1 MYGFQ
6 KRSDRPQTQKLADGG
21 EVTRLGFKSKAQ
33 QEREQATQAG
43 SGPVRGPGTG
53 TSDAI
58 KATVPPGTYIMPA
71 DSTRAM
77 GAENLAGL
85 GFHPKTRAMAPQGEG
100 PKLGFKPGGKV
111 PVNLSNG
118 EFQLSPE
125 QVHAIGARVLDQMKG
140 ATHKQVEQ
148 DDEQV
153 ATDALYFANGG
164 LVEDERMRRTSTGKI
179 PLENLPTQDPGRTS
193 SGSIGGQ
200 DLPYK
205 DMQRASFGKIGDQ
218 PIPNDAF
225 GDLAKPAQAPAGATA
240 KPVGFVAGAFPNTS
254 MAIQSS
260 FDSVRDAQKV
270 GGAGAAVGQGFRS
283 AMTPAIGFADD
294 VATGAKRLLDGPAQA
309 LKTFSTGDATPIG
322 QDVVAAPAKPTP
334 AAPAIPGTPAAATAS
349 NPIDKPGTAAPAV
362 ASPTASAA
370 TAAQTTAA
378 PSNNVTREG
387 NSFSGQNIGAGFTI
401 NGQQPRT
408 GGYVAPAE
416 YGAAPAS
423 SGLGF
428 QPASLRG
435 GGSSP
440 DVMGILQRESQIRQ
454 SMAGLQDQVAFNEG
468 TGGSFRKTTNEEIV
482 RGMLVNGNS
491 RDRAS
496 ALGFMAGNRDA
507 AQRGTQT
514 EQELALRQQDL
525 QGRQGIANE
534 DLGLRREAQGFQTA
548 AQRQVQALQQQYIAE
563 TDPAKRNELARQLT
577 VMQGKAPPKPDNE
590 LAKARVNLI
599 AELGKQYGASTPYG
613 KDNKPIPFETWAEPM
628 LRAAGMVP
636 TDPRQREGVMLRGKD
651 GKMYRVQNGEPVLVD
666 ALSGGAA

>member
-53 TSDAI
+53 TSDSI
-58 KATVPPGTYIMPA
+58 KATVPEGTYIMPA
-71 DSTRAM
+71 DSTQEIGPDQLSGM
-77 GAENLAGL
+77 GFRPGMRQTTQAVPDLRLGFKSKAQREAEQPAAPRGPGL
-85 GFHPKTRAMAPQGEG
+85 GFRPKG
-100 PKLGFKPGGKV
+100 V

-118 EFQLSPE
+118 EYKISPE
-125 QVHAIGARVLDQMKG
+125 QVQAIGAQVLDQVKG
-140 ATHKQVEQ
+140 ATHKQV
-148 DDEQV
+148 EQV
-153 ATDALYFANGG
+153 ATDALYFADGG
-164 LVEDERMRRTSTGKI
+164 LVEDPKKRSLATS
-179 PLENLPTQDPGRTS
+179 PTNTYPGNQAEAAGNIYAKSNADMARGFDQAANYLNRGDPV
-193 SGSIGGQ
+193 
-200 DLPYK
+200 K
-205 DMQRASFGKIGDQ
+205 DAV
-218 PIPNDAF
+218 NA
-225 GDLAKPAQAPAGATA
+225 
-240 KPVGFVAGAFPNTS
+240 
-254 MAIQSS
+254 
-260 FDSVRDAQKV
+260 V
-270 GGAGAAVGQGFRS
+270 GGFFSESAAKARQPNAWDDSGTRPQFAES
-283 AMTPAIGFADD
+283 PTPGIPD
-294 VATGAKRLLDGPAQA
+294 RPAP
-309 LKTFSTGDATPIG
+309 T
-322 QDVVAAPAKPTP
+322 AAPSPLASP
-334 AAPAIPGTPAAATAS
+334 APAIPGTPAAATAS

-454 SMAGLQDQVAFNEG
+454 GMAGLQDQVAFNEG

-482 RGMLVNGNS
+482 RDMLVNGNS

-514 EQELALRQQDL
+514 EQEMALRQQDL

-577 VMQGKAPPKPDNE
+577 VMQGKEERPAFSMAKVETGTDGLGNPVMSSIPVNQRTGEYVFPPKT
-590 LAKARVNLI
+590 ASA
-599 AELGKQYGASTPYG
+599 GSSTP
-613 KDNKPIPFETWAEPM
+613 
-628 LRAAGMVP
+628 L
-636 TDPRQREGVMLRGKD
+636 
-651 GKMYRVQNGEPVLVD
+651 QNHID
-666 ALSGGAA
+666 ALKKNPNQAAMFDAVYGQGAAARHLGAK

>member
-33 QEREQATQAG
+33 QEREQAAQAG

-85 GFHPKTRAMAPQGEG
+85 GFHPKARAMAPQGEG

-125 QVHAIGARVLDQMKG
+125 QVHAIGAQVLDQMKG

-179 PLENLPTQDPGRTS
+179 PLESLPTQDPGRTS

-205 DMQRASFGKIGDQ
+205 DMQRVSFGKIGDQ

-283 AMTPAIGFADD
+283 AMTPVVGFADD

-309 LKTFSTGDATPIG
+309 LKTFATGDATPIG

-334 AAPAIPGTPAAATAS
+334 AAPASALTAAA
-349 NPIDKPGTAAPAV
+349 
-362 ASPTASAA
+362 PTASAVSPDA
-370 TAAQTTAA
+370 KPGDGMNPTPPNSGPVPYTVTPVENTNGVQRINQPGKSPLFTNIDPGQAVAEMKGNPIGIVPAGVNPFGRYPGSGGADVSAALQAAAERGDWTAI
-378 PSNNVTREG
+378 
-387 NSFSGQNIGAGFTI
+387 QNHY
-401 NGQQPRT
+401 QK
-408 GGYVAPAE
+408 
-416 YGAAPAS
+416 
-423 SGLGF
+423 
-428 QPASLRG
+428 G
-435 GGSSP
+435 GGTWQGQTAEQSARDSL
-440 DVMGILQRESQIRQ
+440 IRELTPGKNGATRQ
-454 SMAGLQDQVAFNEG
+454 QGELLTSLLN
-468 TGGSFRKTTNEEIV
+468 TG
-482 RGMLVNGNS
+482 
-491 RDRAS
+491 
-496 ALGFMAGNRDA
+496 
-507 AQRGTQT
+507 
-514 EQELALRQQDL
+514 QELALRQQDL

-548 AQRQVQALQQQYIAE
+548 AQRQVQALQQQMLAE
-563 TDPAKRNELARQLT
+563 QDPTKRNELARQLT

-590 LAKARVNLI
+590 LAKARVSLI
-599 AELGKQYGASTPYG
+599 TELGKQYGASTPYG

>member
-33 QEREQATQAG
+33 QEREQAAQAG

-53 TSDAI
+53 TSDSI
-58 KATVPPGTYIMPA
+58 KATVPEGTYIMPA
-71 DSTRAM
+71 DSTQEIGPDQLSGM
-77 GAENLAGL
+77 GFRPGMRQTTQAVPDLRLGFKSKAQREAEQPAAPRGPGL
-85 GFHPKTRAMAPQGEG
+85 GFHPKG
-100 PKLGFKPGGKV
+100 V

-118 EFQLSPE
+118 EYKISPE
-125 QVHAIGARVLDQMKG
+125 QVQAIGAQVLDQVKG
-140 ATHKQVEQ
+140 ATHKQVKEG
-148 DDEQV
+148 DEQV
-153 ATDALYFANGG
+153 ATDALYFVDGG
-164 LVEDERMRRTSTGKI
+164 LVEDPKKRSLATSPTNTYPGNQAETTGNIYAKS
-179 PLENLPTQDPGRTS
+179 NA
-193 SGSIGGQ
+193 
-200 DLPYK
+200 
-205 DMQRASFGKIGDQ
+205 DMAS
-218 PIPNDAF
+218 
-225 GDLAKPAQAPAGATA
+225 AT
-240 KPVGFVAGAFPNTS
+240 KGFVAGAFPNTS

-283 AMTPAIGFADD
+283 AMTPVVGFADD

-309 LKTFSTGDATPIG
+309 LKTFATGDATPIG

-362 ASPTASAA
+362 ASPAASAA

-482 RGMLVNGNS
+482 RDMLVNGNS

-514 EQELALRQQDL
+514 EQELALRQQDSAAKSVTSGLSNQAQVLEL
-525 QGRQGIANE
+525 QK
-534 DLGLRREAQGFQTA
+534 
-548 AQRQVQALQQQYIAE
+548 AQRQADLQARYEAAKTPEERSAISQQIRDLGGKEFPNRFTVVPGGQEI
-563 TDPAKRNELARQLT
+563 DPTTNQLVT
-577 VMQGKAPPKPDNE
+577 RP
-590 LAKARVNLI
+590 ARVINN
-599 AELGKQYGASTPYG
+599 QTGAFVDQPKAATSTPTMPAD
-613 KDNKPIPFETWAEPM
+613 KSQRK
-628 LRAAGMVP
+628 AGMVYA
-636 TDPRQREGVMLRGKD
+636 LAD
-651 GKMYRVQNGEPVLVD
+651 GRRVQWDGT
-666 ALSGGAA
+666 GATEVN

>member
-1 MYGFQ
+1 MYGFK
-6 KRSDRPQTQKLADGG
+6 KRAGKPQQQSLANGG
-21 EVTRLGFKSKAQ
+21 Q
-33 QEREQATQAG
+33 
-43 SGPVRGPGTG
+43 VRGPGTG
-53 TSDAI
+53 TSDDVKDA
-58 KATVPPGTYIMPA
+58 VPPGTYIMPA

-85 GFHPKTRAMAPQGEG
+85 GFHPKARAMAPQGEG

-164 LVEDERMRRTSTGKI
+164 MVEDPKKGSLATSPTSTY
-179 PLENLPTQDPGRTS
+179 PGNQAEAAGNIYAKS
-193 SGSIGGQ
+193 NA
-200 DLPYK
+200 
-205 DMQRASFGKIGDQ
+205 DMAS
-218 PIPNDAF
+218 A
-225 GDLAKPAQAPAGATA
+225 AK
-240 KPVGFVAGAFPNTS
+240 GFVANNFP
-254 MAIQSS
+254 ASS
-260 FDSVRDAQKV
+260 AYISDREKEMKGQIDS
-270 GGAGAAVGQGFRS
+270 GNYAGAAGTAIRTGVQG
-283 AMTPAIGFADD
+283 AGIY
-294 VATGAKRLLDGPAQA
+294 GAEAVDRAVSPWLNAGARLAGGVFGAGDAQA
-309 LKTFSTGDATPIG
+309 SP
-322 QDVVAAPAKPTP
+322 VSAPAKPTP
-334 AAPAIPGTPAAATAS
+334 AAPATPGTPAAAAVS
-349 NPIDKPGTAAPAV
+349 NPIDKPGTTAPAAAP
-362 ASPTASAA
+362 PTASAA

-482 RGMLVNGNS
+482 RDMLVNGNS

-577 VMQGKAPPKPDNE
+577 VMQGKAPPDRFLVAGGGQEFDPGAGA
-590 LAKARVNLI
+590 LRTLPARVFDSRTGAFVDQPKTAAI
-599 AELGKQYGASTPYG
+599 DPKQQEGAT
-613 KDNKPIPFETWAEPM
+613 
-628 LRAAGMVP
+628 
-636 TDPRQREGVMLRGKD
+636 LRGKD
-651 GKMYRVQNGEPVLVD
+651 GKLYRVTNGMPV
-666 ALSGGAA
+666 AI

>member
-6 KRSDRPQTQKLADGG
+6 KRSDRPQPQKLADGG

-77 GAENLAGL
+77 GVESLSGL
-85 GFHPKTRAMAPQGEG
+85 GFHPKARAMAPQGEG

-125 QVHAIGARVLDQMKG
+125 QVHAIGAQVLDQMKD

-148 DDEQV
+148 DDEQM

-164 LVEDERMRRTSTGKI
+164 MVEDPKKGSLATSPTSTY
-179 PLENLPTQDPGRTS
+179 PGNQAEAAGNIYAKS
-193 SGSIGGQ
+193 NA
-200 DLPYK
+200 
-205 DMQRASFGKIGDQ
+205 DMAS
-218 PIPNDAF
+218 A
-225 GDLAKPAQAPAGATA
+225 AK
-240 KPVGFVAGAFPNTS
+240 GFVANNFP
-254 MAIQSS
+254 ASS
-260 FDSVRDAQKV
+260 AYISDREKEMKRQIDS
-270 GGAGAAVGQGFRS
+270 GNYAGAAGTAIRTGVQG
-283 AMTPAIGFADD
+283 AGIY
-294 VATGAKRLLDGPAQA
+294 GAEAVDRAVSPWLNAGARLAGGVFGAGDAQA
-309 LKTFSTGDATPIG
+309 SP
-322 QDVVAAPAKPTP
+322 VSAPAKPTP
-334 AAPAIPGTPAAATAS
+334 AAPATPGTPAAATAS

-408 GGYVAPAE
+408 GGYVTPAE

-454 SMAGLQDQVAFNEG
+454 SMAGLQDQVAFSEG

-482 RGMLVNGNS
+482 RDMLVNGNS

-563 TDPAKRNELARQLT
+563 TDPTKRNELARQLT

>member
-1 MYGFQ
+1 MYGFK
-6 KRSDRPQTQKLADGG
+6 KRAGKPR
-21 EVTRLGFKSKAQ
+21 Q
-33 QEREQATQAG
+33 QSFANG
-43 SGPVRGPGTG
+43 GPVLGPGSG
-53 TSDAI
+53 TSDDVKDA
-58 KATVPPGTYIMPA
+58 VPPGTYIMPA

-77 GAENLAGL
+77 GAESLSGL
-85 GFHPKTRAMAPQGEG
+85 GFHPKARAMAPQGEG

-125 QVHAIGARVLDQMKG
+125 QVHAIGAQVLDQMKG

-164 LVEDERMRRTSTGKI
+164 LVEDERMRRTS
-179 PLENLPTQDPGRTS
+179 

-205 DMQRASFGKIGDQ
+205 DMQRVSFGKIGDQ

-309 LKTFSTGDATPIG
+309 LKTFATGDATPIG

-334 AAPAIPGTPAAATAS
+334 AAPAIPGTPAAAAAS
-349 NPIDKPGTAAPAV
+349 NPIDKPSATAPAV
-362 ASPTASAA
+362 ASPAASAA
-370 TAAQTTAA
+370 TVAQTTAA

-482 RGMLVNGNS
+482 RDMLVNGNS

-563 TDPAKRNELARQLT
+563 ADPAKRNELARQLT
-577 VMQGKAPPKPDNE
+577 VMQGKAPPDRFLVAGGGQEFDPGAGA
-590 LAKARVNLI
+590 LRTMPARVFDSRTGAFVDQPKTAAI
-599 AELGKQYGASTPYG
+599 DPKQQEGAT
-613 KDNKPIPFETWAEPM
+613 
-628 LRAAGMVP
+628 
-636 TDPRQREGVMLRGKD
+636 LRGKD
-651 GKMYRVQNGEPVLVD
+651 GKLYRVTNGMPV
-666 ALSGGAA
+666 AI